1 MAGAKP
7 SHAKKSARR
16 RVGRGTSGR
25 VEDGLSEYERQR
37 VSRIR
42 ENQARVE
49 ALGLRNLASALRG
62 PSGPVEQGQATGEN
76 KTDGR
81 ILDREKRGKN
91 DDDVDDD
98 YQPSEEDEGGEGF
111 LSSEEEAE
119 EEGQTTKRKKKIF
132 TNVKD
137 RNELDIPLK
146 RNQNDLDGVDDD
158 ADLLQAIALSL
169 EEPRQPEENKPSRAS
184 SGASTSRGLHGEK
197 ENFVPHATPGGK
209 RRKGNTKRPQMTK
222 DELVA
227 YFFSFDEG
235 GSGNIRLR
243 DLMRVASAH
252 DFRWTD
258 EEMADMIHL
267 FDSNGDDK
275 LSLDDFSKIVS
286 RCNMLKDC

>member
-1 MAGAKP
+1 MAGSKP

-62 PSGPVEQGQATGEN
+62 TSGPVEQGQATGET

-98 YQPSEEDEGGEGF
+98 YQPSEEDEGGERF

-184 SGASTSRGLHGEK
+184 SGASTSRGRHGEK
-197 ENFVPHATPGGK
+197 ENFVLMQHLMGRGE
-209 RRKGNTKRPQMTK
+209 KGFRPQMTK

-235 GSGNIRLR
+235 GSGNVRLR

-286 RCNMLKDC
+286 RCNMLKDS